1 MTKCNLLRTK
11 SRVTQIINP
20 LRIENL
26 NHYQSGLQA
35 GLATAGRASSTKLTA
50 DRESL
55 KPSMMLEGPTGSRR
69 FCPASPDR
77 WHVAF
82 LRPLHPVLLQRP
94 CLLVSPLVMF
104 CKIWNMQN
112 RAHSCRFKTL
122 TFQLQRR
129 KHFKRD
135 LLQDYQLSHRS
146 AASLMWWH
154 VWVKKHIAHFLHS
167 PAWCLCF
174 QRWCWTHSGPS
185 SSRWGSRRCVSFGG
199 CSLPGYGTA
208 PPLKPRGV
216 SVCAQRRKGRREKT
230 MIKRREN
237 SGRHDATKGI
247 MRGKTA

>member
-1 MTKCNLLRTK
+1 MTK
-11 SRVTQIINP
+11 VTQTINP

-26 NHYQSGLQA
+26 NRYQSGQTGLQA
-35 GLATAGRASSTKLTA
+35 ALATAGRASSTNLTA

-55 KPSMMLEGPTGSRR
+55 KTSMMLQGFTGSRQGSVQHLR
-69 FCPASPDR
+69 TAGLLPSYGPSTLSYYSGPASR
-77 WHVAF
+77 Y
-82 LRPLHPVLLQRP
+82 LLLS
-94 CLLVSPLVMF
+94 CLGKRL

-122 TFQLQRR
+122 TFQLEPR
-129 KHFKRD
+129 KHFKPD

-154 VWVKKHIAHFLHS
+154 VWVKKRIAPLLHS

-185 SSRWGSRRCVSFGG
+185 SSHWGSPRCVSFGG

-216 SVCAQRRKGRREKT
+216 SVCAERRKGRQEKNDQ
-230 MIKRREN
+230 KERKCR
-237 SGRHDATKGI
+237 
-247 MRGKTA
+247 